1 MAELGLTRGGAEENV
16 GEGLVDEERTSL
28 GEDSDAMERGQEM
41 DRLIG
46 PRSVGEAE
54 GVGLVLRDFA
64 GCFQSI
70 RPVHAK
76 KEMSGSGDLV

>member
-1 MAELGLTRGGAEENV
+1 MAELGLTRGAVEENV

-28 GEDSDAMERGQEM
+28 GEDSEVIERGQEM

-54 GVGLVLRDFA
+54 VLSDFT

-70 RPVHAK
+70 RPVNAK
-76 KEMSGSGDLV
+76 KERCLALEM